1 MIAFPGWIQQG
12 DLDCEY
18 ATDLFWQLRMCSG
31 EPHSLPPVQLAMICA
46 ILLLGLAFLLI
57 GATSGRRVTP

>member
-1 MIAFPGWIQQG
+1 
-12 DLDCEY
+12 
-18 ATDLFWQLRMCSG
+18 MCSG